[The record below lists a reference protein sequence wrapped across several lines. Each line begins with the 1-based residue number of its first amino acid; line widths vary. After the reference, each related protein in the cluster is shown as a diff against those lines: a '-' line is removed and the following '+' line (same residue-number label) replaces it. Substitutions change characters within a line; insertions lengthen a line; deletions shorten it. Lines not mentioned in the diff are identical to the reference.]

1 MHQPH
6 SASVPL
12 HWLPKFASSL
22 FRLPFHVICFQG
34 PFLTILMEVSSI
46 LSTHTL
52 SSHPV
57 LLYCL
62 QVNQN
67 YLRLS
72 CFICYVLTVP
82 SPRTAGGKQPS
93 RRGFCTQTF
102 TATPQG
108 LEKCLVPSQSSKS
121 MCIIYSRL
129 EGTKQGWQKVDPS
142 QQHQV
147 LRERRWQTMNWKTK
161 GTGRVEHVDHLPASL
176 RGWDWQDV
184 HAFCVPCAL
193 PSLFSTLYT
202 PCFSALLQPLGPLC
216 TLLSPLNLSAP
227 SHIPL

>member
-1 MHQPH
+1 
-6 SASVPL
+6 
-12 HWLPKFASSL
+12 
-22 FRLPFHVICFQG
+22 
-34 PFLTILMEVSSI
+34 MEVSSI

-67 YLRLS
+67 YLTPS

-93 RRGFCTQTF
+93 RRGFCTQMF

-129 EGTKQGWQKVDPS
+129 EGTKQGWREVDPS

-147 LRERRWQTMNWKTK
+147 LRERRWQSMNWKTK
-161 GTGRVEHVDHLPASL
+161 GTGRVPDWLATFHQSL
-176 RGWDWQDV
+176 RGWDWQDIHTFV
-184 HAFCVPCAL
+184 YPV
-193 PSLFSTLYT
+193 
-202 PCFSALLQPLGPLC
+202 
-216 TLLSPLNLSAP
+216 P
-227 SHIPL
+227 SHPSSHPFIPLASLPYCNL